1 MGGAQTN
8 LDKAYAF
15 LAAWEHRKP
24 LSNRVFGQVMY
35 VRELGIRAYRELSDW
50 SLICLDSDSCA
61 TTKTNFRNGSESKSG
76 RGGHSYGRRNLLSTS
91 RARTAVL
98 LQRQIFVRV
107 GLAPALRKVVILFD
121 DDENAA
127 FLRRLIYQP
136 LERDVVAMP
145 ARPVTFLV
153 KDGTNLSDWAAKIIR
168 RPSYLAAVLIA
179 SRG

>member
-61 TTKTNFRNGSESKSG
+61 TTKTNF
-76 RGGHSYGRRNLLSTS
+76 
-91 RARTAVL
+91 
-98 LQRQIFVRV
+98 QRQIFVRV